1 MSPKLVI
8 SRPTRHSTSPEQF
21 DINGTVERCHSE
33 SPSQSI
39 QTKRHGDPYSQE
51 TELPTKNGKHRKEA
65 GELVNSTESQLQSAS
80 EMRNNQHGYI
90 TVSSS
95 TEQLFNRDDELE
107 NESPPTS
114 PVRLTRIDSV
124 GSEGLA
130 ALTHDPIYPESNSL
144 SQSGHFMS
152 EIIEPPSM
160 FLGGEGEVD
169 QQAGVTHLPQHCN
182 LENKVTDQHEEL
194 FNELMNSTSESH
206 YSASEDLEQGYN
218 PPGSTLSRNSAEI
231 VHTTLVNDNEHP
243 QYKYEKTKSS
253 EEFYLS
259 HLERVYNEDTATPKA
274 SPCPVRH
281 QAELSSDSDDLQY
294 TPKSSPHVTK
304 RVTSSKHASSS
315 ESSVED
321 VPQVIEPPFEF
332 KASSSV
338 CKSPVLPM
346 PPHFGDETHPVMY
359 KSKPVKPSSIVRRH
373 SFGSRAQRT
382 VLQQQQESHSTSSSP
397 IGNPAYRT
405 NRFKDQKSTT
415 ISVVRRNHSFN
426 QPHTTK
432 RPISVV
438 GLLSTTRSDLSLE
451 DLRSINVH
459 QDTDVLAPSDTILP
473 PPEQFVEH
481 HSAPGQQA
489 EQNLSGRK
497 KHESHSSHL
506 PNELTLAHSQSFTTQ
521 ASLPK
526 EKPSDQSP
534 KTLFSD
540 WFQKR
545 RKKPKSLLSSGQVS
559 SSVEKEKPTQHKH
572 KEPTV
577 QTPER
582 EGVVKEPITFI
593 PPYDENPEENLSFDE
608 ILASFD
614 RYASATG
621 NTTKSRSQKKE
632 NRKTL
637 SPELKPKKKRRAQR
651 SLTVANIDADT
662 MKAVRESMQRKESP
676 PIPPPSPRQA
686 KTKVRKMA
694 REYSRRI
701 KDHHRRG
708 IFKRHST
715 VHEDQS
721 DSESPVVTK
730 DPTWLQD
737 LKERRQSNPSL
748 SSQDEL
754 TPPAVPP
761 SSNDVSTVP
770 VDAPRAQ
777 DDSQIPHASHS
788 RVEVEV
794 IPKSSTLPRLDAPE
808 DSLQNFSKPYLDS
821 DSKDKFTGSRGGGFK
836 GWVKLLVGKFS
847 KEKQ

>member
-8 SRPTRHSTSPEQF
+8 SRATRHSTSPEQF

-33 SPSQSI
+33 SLSQSI
-39 QTKRHGDPYSQE
+39 QTKRHGDPYIQE
-51 TELPTKNGKHRKEA
+51 TELPTKNGKHRKGV
-65 GELVNSTESQLQSAS
+65 GEQVNSTESQLQSTN

-90 TVSSS
+90 TLSSS

-169 QQAGVTHLPQHCN
+169 QQAGVTHLPQYCN
-182 LENKVTDQHEEL
+182 LENQVTDQHEEL
-194 FNELMNSTSESH
+194 FNDLMNSTSESH
-206 YSASEDLEQGYN
+206 YSASEDLEQDYN
-218 PPGSTLSRNSAEI
+218 APGSTLSRNNAEI
-231 VHTTLVNDNEHP
+231 VHTTLVDDNEHP
-243 QYKYEKTKSS
+243 QHKYGKIKPS
-253 EEFYLS
+253 EESYLS
-259 HLERVYNEDTATPKA
+259 HLERVYNEEAATPKA

-281 QAELSSDSDDLQY
+281 QTELSTDSDDLQY
-294 TPKSSPHVTK
+294 TPKSSPHITK
-304 RVTSSKHASSS
+304 RVTSIKHASGS

-321 VPQVIEPPFEF
+321 VPQIIDPPFEF

-346 PPHFGDETHPVMY
+346 PPHFGDETHPAIY
-359 KSKPVKPSSIVRRH
+359 KPKPAKSSSIVRRH

-382 VLQQQQESHSTSSSP
+382 VIQQREESHSTSSSP
-397 IGNPAYRT
+397 IGNPMYRT
-405 NRFKDQKSTT
+405 NRLKDQKSST

-459 QDTDVLAPSDTILP
+459 QDTDVLTPSDTILP

-481 HSAPGQQA
+481 HSVPEQQA
-489 EQNLSGRK
+489 EQNFSGRI
-497 KHESHSSHL
+497 KHESHSSYL

-559 SSVEKEKPTQHKH
+559 SSVEKEKPSQHKH
-572 KEPTV
+572 KEPTIP
-577 QTPER
+577 TPER
-582 EGVVKEPITFI
+582 GVIKEPITYI
-593 PPYDENPEENLSFDE
+593 PPYDENPEEALSFDE

-621 NTTKSRSQKKE
+621 NTTKNRSQKKE

-651 SLTVANIDADT
+651 SLTVASIDADT

-694 REYSRRI
+694 REYSRKI

-715 VHEDQS
+715 VQEDRS

-730 DPTWLQD
+730 DPTWLQV
-737 LKERRQSNPSL
+737 LRERTQSNPSL

-754 TPPAVPP
+754 TPPTVLP
-761 SSNDVSTVP
+761 SSNVVPTQP
-770 VDAPRAQ
+770 VDMPRAQ
-777 DDSQIPHASHS
+777 DDSRIPHASHS

-808 DSLQNFSKPYLDS
+808 DPLQSFSKLYLDS
-821 DSKDKFTGSRGGGFK
+821 ASKDKVTGSRGGGFK